1 MDCREAKNLLDPY
14 VDRELDAAIARHVD
28 EHLGD
33 CPACAEARERLL
45 ALRNGARDL
54 RENMP
59 FTLAVRI
66 RSDARAELADGRLTR
81 AVRRWRSA
89 AGAASLIAA
98 VSIAWAGLAGRG
110 ASFPAGGSTLADE
123 LVAGHVRSLMAAHL
137 LDVASS
143 DRHTVK
149 PWFLGKLDFAP
160 DVRDFRDAGFPLV
173 GGRVD
178 YVGGRAVAAVVYQR
192 QKHVINA
199 FTWPAGDVAAEDRGA
214 AVSLTTSSERQGYQV
229 LSWRSGQVQWSL
241 VSDASESTLR
251 ELQAL
256 IQSDTSATPVA
267 RSAFTPASAPSSP
280 R

>member
-1 MDCREAKNLLDPY
+1 MDCREARNLLDPY
-14 VDRELDAAIARHVD
+14 VDRELDAAVARHVD

-45 ALRNGARDL
+45 ALRNGAREL
-54 RENMP
+54 RENVP

-81 AVRRWRSA
+81 AVGRWRSA
-89 AGAASLIAA
+89 AVAASLVAA
-98 VSIAWAGLAGRG
+98 VSIAWAVLAGRG
-110 ASFPAGGSTLADE
+110 ASMPAGGGTLADE

-178 YVGGRAVAAVVYQR
+178 YVGGRAVAALVYQR
-192 QKHVINA
+192 QKHVVNA
-199 FTWPAGDVAAEDRGA
+199 FTWPASDMSADRTA
-214 AVSLTTSSERQGYQV
+214 AVSSVTSSERQGYHV
-229 LSWRSGQVQWSL
+229 LSWRSGQAQWGL

-256 IQSDTSATPVA
+256 IQSDASA
-267 RSAFTPASAPSSP
+267 TPASAPASAPASP